1 MDLMNR
7 KNESKKSDHYYEYDR
22 NDLNRKNPFLE
33 SELEQIRDEGGFEW
47 TPLSDKKSK
56 KHILKVDDDGILTL
70 TPELLEI
77 TGWKEGDV
85 LEWIDNKDG
94 SFSLI
99 KQDYAK

>member
-1 MDLMNR
+1 M
-7 KNESKKSDHYYEYDR
+7 E
-22 NDLNRKNPFLE
+22 LNK
-33 SELEQIRDEGGFEW
+33 ELQEIRDEGGFEW
-47 TPLSDKKSK
+47 TPLSENKTK
-56 KHILKVDDDGILTL
+56 KHILKVDDDGILIL
-70 TPELLEI
+70 PPEVIEE